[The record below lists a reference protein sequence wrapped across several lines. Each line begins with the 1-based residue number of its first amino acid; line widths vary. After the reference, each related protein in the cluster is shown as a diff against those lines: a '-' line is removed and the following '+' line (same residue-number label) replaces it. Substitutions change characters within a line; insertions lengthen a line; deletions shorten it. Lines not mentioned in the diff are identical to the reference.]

1 MSTTANTTCLTC
13 SICGWKAQDKDALG
27 LLFFSYPN
35 LKKHP
40 PAASSRE
47 RYRGG
52 SVRKPG
58 GIKMN
63 TSTHQTSSPLLAA
76 LKDVGIVMLCVCTV
90 ASGIALAVDAGATL
104 INYLRR

>member
-1 MSTTANTTCLTC
+1 
-13 SICGWKAQDKDALG
+13 
-27 LLFFSYPN
+27 
-35 LKKHP
+35 
-40 PAASSRE
+40 
-47 RYRGG
+47 
-52 SVRKPG
+52 
-58 GIKMN
+58 MN